1 MDTYPARHALLK
13 SGISVHDYFGKFAP
27 LALKIGRDLLL
38 SDFDF
43 HPNVHDTL
51 LIRWPTVR
59 KHLINRL
66 QQFKITNDH
75 DKDLAS
81 SLPQLAPENADA
93 VILYL
98 LPYLVDSDTRKKKS
112 SSSVDPNS
120 PAQDINAEIEK
131 RKDTLLESGLTLQPM
146 PILVGPL
153 DAIEAVYVQV
163 LSHRYEADST
173 VHGID
178 LAFKIF
184 TALDCNYPEQ
194 SHSLWTVFQVA
205 CFGIKNSVPT
215 RNRSAN
221 ALIREI
227 LKLEFP
233 EPDSD

>member
-13 SGISVHDYFGKFAP
+13 SGISVHDYYGKFAP

-38 SDFDF
+38 SDFDQV

-93 VILYL
+93 VILHL
-98 LPYLVDSDTRKKKS
+98 LPYLVDSDTRKRKS

-120 PAQDINAEIEK
+120 PGPSRITKEKFSSKFKIDERRESFFLHVETAQDINAEIEK
-131 RKDTLLESGLTLQPM
+131 RKDT
-146 PILVGPL
+146 
-153 DAIEAVYVQV
+153 
-163 LSHRYEADST
+163 
-173 VHGID
+173 
-178 LAFKIF
+178 
-184 TALDCNYPEQ
+184 
-194 SHSLWTVFQVA
+194 
-205 CFGIKNSVPT
+205 
-215 RNRSAN
+215 
-221 ALIREI
+221 
-227 LKLEFP
+227 
-233 EPDSD
+233 